1 MAALANV
8 VTQLGTLMAAT
19 PVATKI
25 LGGILGWFIFDYVL
39 TNYGTSTAPPLQ
51 SLHPD
56 AVSWIPL
63 KPNQK
68 VAVLI
73 LEDKPERVCP
83 TKNAVHMSSYVFMML
98 AIGVILWLLR
108 KPDQAPAAA
117 GDDDDRPEDQVRN
130 PNPPTPESETDAV
143 QPRPP
148 EVPATPDLGS
158 RTDASTQTSSL
169 SNVENNGNVAHAEA
183 MKKAQEVAADL
194 ESQVAALRQ
203 QGRND
208 ADING
213 DLKRELAAAK
223 AKSEDLEVKLTD
235 SRSHV
240 NDQTDISTQLQS
252 RVRELEAQLSQ
263 SEQSRS
269 DLNDRV
275 TATTLQF
282 EEEKQALKQVEA
294 ELAGSREQVDTLT
307 KELAGSRKQVDTIS
321 QELDSSRTQVDTLS
335 QELNSSREQVDKILA
350 LEVVVGTL
358 TKKLADYRDQVN
370 NTLALDSAQEES
382 VATEV
387 QMLEKEASESDA
399 DLQPINTPTS
409 TPLQRLVEQ
418 EEPVAEEAQ
427 ESTLPQHPV
436 AQEEPV
442 AEEAQDSN
450 AEAIECNVQ
459 TPVVDTQA
467 QVPTKVELSP
477 RTQPADSV
485 PKVLPPH
492 LRPRPAKV
500 SETAGLSPTPISTS
514 GMGVTDAVPHA
525 VPSGMGRMGGST
537 IANPP
542 SVPSSFPVKWHCDTC
557 HCAFREE
564 TVPKSAHENVCKNWS
579 DKSYSRLG
587 SAVGYPPDW
596 KHAVHPYPTEKIAFW
611 VHQMSRPPVSPSTAG
626 PSNPLKPTAE
636 VFTPAGVDN
645 WSNHESHNACDDAQ
659 ANARARQEYER
670 QARDTFRLELREPDQ
685 PEQGKAQLIPALIKP
700 AASVSQA
707 IAPTSTSPAMQKN
720 APPTKGMGGSKWA
733 TNSSQATPPQV
744 TNQPST
750 LSCLVCGGNFKGQS
764 ALAIHTPKCQA
775 WAAKAA
781 PRQYTSYV
789 NGKPTIS
796 YPPGWFFSHTDN
808 DPEPE
813 WLSIAKQKVHP
824 IRDARGNK
832 MQAKRYAELIVLAEE
847 INRDTAKMK
856 KQEEA
861 EEAKKA
867 QEATKAQPAMQMAV
881 ADVKKE
887 EAKPNTADLEK
898 QACLDRMAARE
909 KEARERWQKKKDKNG
924 GLLPKKAEKS
934 PVKKSQKSQEI
945 PPNGKK
951 PNSKK

>member
-19 PVATKI
+19 PIATKI

-117 GDDDDRPEDQVRN
+117 GDDDDRSEDQVLN

-148 EVPATPDLGS
+148 EDPAPPDPGS

-169 SNVENNGNVAHAEA
+169 SNAENNGNVAHAEA
-183 MKKAQEVAADL
+183 MKKAQEAVADL

-208 ADING
+208 AKING

-223 AKSEDLEVKLTD
+223 AKSEDLEVKWME
-235 SRSHV
+235 SRSHAD
-240 NDQTDISTQLQS
+240 DQMDISTQLQS
-252 RVRELEAQLSQ
+252 RVTELEAKLTQ

-294 ELAGSREQVDTLT
+294 ELAGTREQVDTLT
-307 KELAGSRKQVDTIS
+307 KELDSSRTQVDTIS
-321 QELDSSRTQVDTLS
+321 QELDSSRTQVDTLTQELVSSRTQVDTLS

-387 QMLEKEASESDA
+387 QMLDKEASESDA
-399 DLQPINTPTS
+399 ELQPINTPTS
-409 TPLQRLVEQ
+409 TP
-418 EEPVAEEAQ
+418 
-427 ESTLPQHPV
+427 PQHPV

-442 AEEAQDSN
+442 AEEAQDFN
-450 AEAIECNVQ
+450 TEAIECNVEAS
-459 TPVVDTQA
+459 VVDTQA

-477 RTQPADSV
+477 RTQPAESV

-492 LRPRPAKV
+492 LRPRPAKPT
-500 SETAGLSPTPISTS
+500 ETAGLSPTPISTS

-557 HCAFREE
+557 HCAFLEE

-670 QARDTFRLELREPDQ
+670 QARDTFRLELRETDK

-700 AASVSQA
+700 AASVSQT
-707 IAPTSTSPAMQKN
+707 IAPTSSSPAMQKN

-750 LSCLVCGGNFKGQS
+750 LSCLVCGGNFKGWS

-775 WAAKAA
+775 WKAKAA
-781 PRQYTSYV
+781 PRQYTSFV

-796 YPPGWFFSHTDN
+796 YPPGWIFSHTDN

-813 WLSIAKQKVHP
+813 WLSIARQKVHP

-832 MQAKRYAELIVLAEE
+832 MQAKRNAELIVLAEE
-847 INRDTAKMK
+847 IDRDTEEMK
-856 KQEEA
+856 KQEKEA

-887 EAKPNTADLEK
+887 EAKPITADQEK

-909 KEARERWQKKKDKNG
+909 KEARERVQKKKDKNG

-934 PVKKSQKSQEI
+934 PVKKSQKSREV
-945 PPNGKK
+945 PSNGKK
-951 PNSKK
+951 PNAKK